1 MMPGNILFFIFSLI
15 AVWIG
20 AGIIVASLDRISRRL
35 EISAFAAS
43 FFILGLLTSLP
54 ELSVG
59 INSIIEKKPEI
70 FVGDLI
76 GGSMILFL
84 MVIPLLSVLGN
95 GVTLSH
101 QLTRRKLI
109 FALYVVGLPTL
120 LTIDNN
126 FTRIEGLLLIFMYF
140 VLFYKMEKKKGLM
153 DHFRD
158 KFALHK
164 KNTVRDAGKI
174 LAGAFIVYMASAV
187 LVENTIYFSKVLSV
201 SPYLLSLLGL
211 SIGTNLPEIS
221 IALRTVTYGKKD
233 IALGDYIGSA
243 AANSLILGVLAIIN
257 GQVITFTNHLSI
269 TFLMMTL
276 GLFLFY
282 RFTRSKND
290 ISRVEG
296 FLLFLVYL
304 VFFILEMK

>member
-1 MMPGNILFFIFSLI
+1 MPGNILFFIFSLF
-15 AVWIG
+15 AVWLG
-20 AGIIVASLDRISRRL
+20 AGIIVTSLDRISRRL

-70 FVGDLI
+70 FVGNLV
-76 GGSMILFL
+76 GGSIILFL
-84 MVIPLLSVLGN
+84 MVIPLLSLLGN
-95 GVTLSH
+95 GITLSH

-140 VLFYKMEKKKGLM
+140 VLFYKMEKKKGLL

-164 KNTVRDAGKI
+164 KSTIWDAGKI
-174 LAGAFIVYMASAV
+174 IAGAFIVYIASAV

-221 IALRTVTYGKKD
+221 IALRTATYGKKD

-243 AANSLILGVLAIIN
+243 AANSLILGVLAVIN
-257 GQVITFTNHLSI
+257 GQVITFTNHLSV
-269 TFLMMTL
+269 TFLMTAL

-290 ISRVEG
+290 ISRTEG
-296 FLLFLVYL
+296 LLLFLVYL
-304 VFFILEMK
+304 AFFILEIK